1 MCGRG
6 RSSTSA
12 ERSEAR
18 EDGVPRLVTC
28 RVASPLV
35 MALHGRDARR
45 NHVPWSLRVCSCAS
59 PLPPASQGGSATR
72 NEQRRLYSIA
82 QASLR
87 SAFDEVIRAK
97 ASESGGRGVIHA
109 RASKLR
115 SRLRALVLV
124 AVAAAAAPS
133 GVIHARA
140 SESGGRGVIHAR
152 ASKLRSRLRAL
163 KPPISAPEDS
173 LRGAPMKASESGHL
187 KRSFSSPPVA
197 SAPQKSRRRNHH
209 APKVSSTTSNAKLV
223 PTTHHTG
230 RFDISSSIA
239 PRSLRSVTNCDR
251 KNPR

>member
-87 SAFDEVIRAK
+87 SAFDEAIHAK

-109 RASKLR
+109 RAS
-115 SRLRALVLV
+115 
-124 AVAAAAAPS
+124 
-133 GVIHARA
+133 
-140 SESGGRGVIHAR
+140 ESGGRGVIRARASKSGGRGVIRAR
-152 ASKLRSRLRAL
+152 ASKLRSRLRSRLRAL
-163 KPPISAPEDS
+163 QIRISARRDS
-173 LRGAPMKASESGHL
+173 LAARLANASESGHL

-197 SAPQKSRRRNHH
+197 SAPQKSRLRNHH
-209 APKVSSTTSNAKLV
+209 APNVSSTTSNAKLV
-223 PTTHHTG
+223 PTTHQTG
-230 RFDISSSIA
+230 RLDISSSIA
-239 PRSLRSVTNCDR
+239 PRSLRSVTNWDR

>member
-1 MCGRG
+1 
-6 RSSTSA
+6 
-12 ERSEAR
+12 
-18 EDGVPRLVTC
+18 
-28 RVASPLV
+28 

-59 PLPPASQGGSATR
+59 PQPPSSQGGSATR

-97 ASESGGRGVIHA
+97 ASEG
-109 RASKLR
+109 
-115 SRLRALVLV
+115 
-124 AVAAAAAPS
+124 
-133 GVIHARA
+133 
-140 SESGGRGVIHAR
+140 GGRGVIHAR

-209 APKVSSTTSNAKLV
+209 APKVSNTTSNAKLV
-223 PTTHHTG
+223 PTTHQTG

>member
-140 SESGGRGVIHAR
+140 SESGGRGVIHA
-152 ASKLRSRLRAL
+152 
-163 KPPISAPEDS
+163 
-173 LRGAPMKASESGHL
+173 KASESGHL

-239 PRSLRSVTNCDR
+239 ARSLRSVTNCDR

>member
-1 MCGRG
+1 MWARALENERG
-6 RSSTSA
+6 VKRSARGWRRRRTTS
-12 ERSEAR
+12 
-18 EDGVPRLVTC
+18 
-28 RVASPLV
+28 RVASPSV
-35 MALHGRDARR
+35 MATHGRDARR

-87 SAFDEVIRAK
+87 SAFDEAIHAKASELRALQIRISARRDSLAARLAK
-97 ASESGGRGVIHA
+97 ASESGGRGVIRA

-140 SESGGRGVIHAR
+140 SESGGRGVIHA
-152 ASKLRSRLRAL
+152 
-163 KPPISAPEDS
+163 
-173 LRGAPMKASESGHL
+173 KASESGHL

-209 APKVSSTTSNAKLV
+209 APNESSTTSNAKLV
-223 PTTHHTG
+223 PTTHQTG
-230 RFDISSSIA
+230 RLDISSSIA

>member
-1 MCGRG
+1 MRCGVWARALENERG
-6 RSSTSA
+6 VKRSARGWRRRRTTS
-12 ERSEAR
+12 
-18 EDGVPRLVTC
+18 
-28 RVASPLV
+28 RVASPSV
-35 MALHGRDARR
+35 MATHGRDARR

-133 GVIHARA
+133 GVIHAKA
-140 SESGGRGVIHAR
+140 SESGGRGEA
-152 ASKLRSRLRAL
+152 
-163 KPPISAPEDS
+163 AP
-173 LRGAPMKASESGHL
+173 
-187 KRSFSSPPVA
+187 PPVA

-209 APKVSSTTSNAKLV
+209 APNVSSTTSNAKLV
-223 PTTHHTG
+223 PTTHQTG

>member
-1 MCGRG
+1 
-6 RSSTSA
+6 
-12 ERSEAR
+12 
-18 EDGVPRLVTC
+18 
-28 RVASPLV
+28 

-87 SAFDEVIRAK
+87 SAFDEAIRAK
-97 ASESGGRGVIHA
+97 ASESGGRGIIHA

-133 GVIHARA
+133 GVIHAKA
-140 SESGGRGVIHAR
+140 SESGGRGEA
-152 ASKLRSRLRAL
+152 
-163 KPPISAPEDS
+163 AP
-173 LRGAPMKASESGHL
+173 
-187 KRSFSSPPVA
+187 PPVA

-209 APKVSSTTSNAKLV
+209 APNVSSTTSNAKLV
-223 PTTHHTG
+223 PTTHQTG

>member
-1 MCGRG
+1 
-6 RSSTSA
+6 
-12 ERSEAR
+12 
-18 EDGVPRLVTC
+18 
-28 RVASPLV
+28 
-35 MALHGRDARR
+35 MATHGRDARR
-45 NHVPWSLRVCSCAS
+45 NHVPWSLRVCSCVS
-59 PLPPASQGGSATR
+59 PLPSAPQKASATR
-72 NEQRRLYSIA
+72 NDQRRLHSIA

-87 SAFDEVIRAK
+87 SAFDEANHAK
-97 ASESGGRGVIHA
+97 ASESGGRGVIRA

-133 GVIHARA
+133 GVIHAKA
-140 SESGGRGVIHAR
+140 SESGGRGVIRAR
-152 ASKLRSRLRAL
+152 ASKLRAL
-163 KPPISAPEDS
+163 QTRISARRDS
-173 LRGAPMKASESGHL
+173 LAARLAKASESGHL

-209 APKVSSTTSNAKLV
+209 APNVSSTTSNAKLV
-223 PTTHHTG
+223 PTTHQTG